1 MMKMMLVYWKKVCW
15 CKKTN
20 KTKIKQSPWNY
31 LPDFKRYL
39 VVNSFLVQNCLFCT
53 FAWTSSA
60 ELLRP
65 HSTVWRPSHCNFGWR
80 KMKIYQQLVQNV
92 QKQTNKQ
99 KPLKPSGV
107 QEPVL
112 LTLCYKCYLFY
123 YCYYFIKSRLKR
135 SNQTSQAETL
145 LVFPVVDVLRHLGV
159 LPSEIWNVWG
169 NYGKLRLFDYSDK
182 YN

>member
-1 MMKMMLVYWKKVCW
+1 MSK
-15 CKKTN
+15 N
-20 KTKIKQSPWNY
+20 
-31 LPDFKRYL
+31 
-39 VVNSFLVQNCLFCT
+39 
-53 FAWTSSA
+53 
-60 ELLRP
+60 
-65 HSTVWRPSHCNFGWR
+65 
-80 KMKIYQQLVQNV
+80 
-92 QKQTNKQ
+92 KQTNKQ

-159 LPSEIWNVWG
+159 LPSEIWNV
-169 NYGKLRLFDYSDK
+169 
-182 YN
+182 

>member
-20 KTKIKQSPWNY
+20 KTKTKQSPWNY

-39 VVNSFLVQNCLFCT
+39 VVNSFLVQNCLF
-53 FAWTSSA
+53 AHLLGHHQQSSWD
-60 ELLRP
+60 
-65 HSTVWRPSHCNFGWR
+65 HTVQWRPSHCNFGWR

-112 LTLCYKCYLFY
+112 LTLCYKCYIFY